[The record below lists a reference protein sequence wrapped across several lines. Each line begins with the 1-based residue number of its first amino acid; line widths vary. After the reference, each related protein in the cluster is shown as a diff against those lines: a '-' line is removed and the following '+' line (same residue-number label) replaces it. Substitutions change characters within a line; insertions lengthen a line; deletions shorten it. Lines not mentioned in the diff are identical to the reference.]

1 MNTLRSAELQS
12 DEFDFPG
19 HGSEPAGLAAS
30 TSDLKLQVA
39 ERLAAHRSRR
49 NRQTGPALV
58 TDTTPKPVRK
68 KSNSIAAAVAERYAQ
83 SQSYRDFLAA
93 EAERAIEQ
101 ANIAAQE
108 AEAAAHVAAR
118 SAQAVAFAQQQL
130 LDELENWNPAPIQ
143 QVSRTQFD
151 YPQTET
157 QTPQPELQPEP
168 DQQQTHAANSRTAE
182 SNDFF
187 ARPLPEPA
195 FVEEVAPEAI
205 VYREPVYRAPV
216 YSSPVAARRAVVA
229 PSDLTVRLYEDIGVR
244 QPQPG
249 ALHRSDMPSHSTLN
263 PIDPDES
270 YALDEEIEF
279 RQAPVFE
286 EASGPPVP
294 IPANLIEFPRQLVAA
309 RKARPRIAEGPLR
322 DEAEA
327 AASAQLRIFE
337 VEPNLIATAPAAE
350 PETTAPVWSSIL
362 LDTPPVI
369 HVAVEP
375 EPQVFPPLQ
384 VAPLNLRLMAGMVD
398 LCAVSA
404 TFLVGLTVFALWANV
419 LPTGITAAAIGVA
432 TLTVFYALY
441 NLLFFT
447 FSEATP
453 GMRYARIGLCTFE
466 DENPTRS
473 QMRRRTFAVILAALP
488 LGLGF
493 AWAWFDGEGLGW
505 HDRLSR
511 MYQRHY

>member
-1 MNTLRSAELQS
+1 MRSAELQS

-19 HGSEPAGLAAS
+19 QGFEQAGPNDPRDS
-30 TSDLKLQVA
+30 SSDLRQQVA

-49 NRQTGPALV
+49 GRQTGPALV
-58 TDTTPKPVRK
+58 TEQTPKPARK
-68 KSNSIAAAVAERYAQ
+68 KANSVAAAVAERYAQ

-101 ANIAAQE
+101 ANLAAQE
-108 AEAAAHVAAR
+108 AEAAAQVAAR
-118 SAQAVAFAQQQL
+118 SAQAILFAQQEL
-130 LDELENWNPAPIQ
+130 LEELQNWEPAPIQ

-151 YPQTET
+151 HPQTEI
-157 QTPQPELQPEP
+157 QPEFHH
-168 DQQQTHAANSRTAE
+168 QQTHAAETYVFPAE
-182 SNDFF
+182 PHVDPVS
-187 ARPLPEPA
+187 
-195 FVEEVAPEAI
+195 
-205 VYREPVYRAPV
+205 YSEPVFYLEPVFRAEPVFSPAPV
-216 YSSPVAARRAVVA
+216 VHADPVARVPAVTRKVA
-229 PSDLTVRLYEDIGVR
+229 VNPSDLTVRLYEDLGAR
-244 QPQPG
+244 STQP
-249 ALHRSDMPSHSTLN
+249 ANLHRSDMPASPILN
-263 PIDPDES
+263 PVDPDES

-279 RQAPVFE
+279 RQAPVFAE
-286 EASGPPVP
+286 PSGPVVP
-294 IPANLIEFPRQLVAA
+294 LAANLIEFPRQLIAA

-327 AASAQLRIFE
+327 AATAQLRIFE
-337 VEPNLIATAPAAE
+337 VEPELISTAPAAQA
-350 PETTAPVWSSIL
+350 ETAAPVWSSIF
-362 LDTPPVI
+362 LDASPI
-369 HVAVEP
+369 AHVAVEP
-375 EPQVFPPLQ
+375 ETRILPPMQ
-384 VAPLNLRLMAGMVD
+384 VAPLNLRLMAGLVD
-398 LCAVSA
+398 LCAVSL
-404 TFLVGLTVFALWANV
+404 TFLVGVTVFALWANV

-432 TLTVFYALY
+432 TLTAFFALY

-473 QMRRRTFAVILAALP
+473 EMRRRTWAVIAAALP

-505 HDRLSR
+505 HDRLSH

>member
-1 MNTLRSAELQS
+1 MRSAELQS
-12 DEFDFPG
+12 EEFDFPG
-19 HGSEPAGLAAS
+19 QGSEPADVAAS
-30 TSDLKLQVA
+30 TSDLRQQVA

-49 NRQTGPALV
+49 GRQTGPALV
-58 TDTTPKPVRK
+58 TEAAPKPVRK

-101 ANIAAQE
+101 ANLAAQE
-108 AEAAAHVAAR
+108 AAATAQVAAR
-118 SAQAVAFAQQQL
+118 SAQAILFAQQEL
-130 LDELENWNPAPIQ
+130 LEELENWNPAPIQ

-151 YPQTET
+151 YPQTEI
-157 QTPQPELQPEP
+157 QTPQPEFQPEP
-168 DQQQTHAANSRTAE
+168 VHQQTQADTNLAAERD
-182 SNDFF
+182 DFF
-187 ARPLPEPA
+187 ARALPEPA
-195 FVEEVAPEAI
+195 FVEEFAPEPV
-205 VYREPVYRAPV
+205 VYREPAYRAPV
-216 YSSPVAARRAVVA
+216 ATRRAVVA

-244 QPQPG
+244 QPQAGP
-249 ALHRSDMPSHSTLN
+249 LHRSDMPSHPTLN
-263 PIDPDES
+263 PIDTDET

-286 EASGPPVP
+286 EPSGPPVA
-294 IPANLIEFPRQLVAA
+294 IPANLIEFPRQLIAA
-309 RKARPRIAEGPLR
+309 RRARPRTAEGPLR
-322 DEAEA
+322 DEAET

-337 VEPNLIATAPAAE
+337 VEPSLISTAPAAE
-350 PETTAPVWSSIL
+350 RETNAPVWSSIL

-375 EPQVFPPLQ
+375 EPKIFPPMQ

-419 LPTGITAAAIGVA
+419 LPTGITAAATGVA

-473 QMRRRTFAVILAALP
+473 EMRRRTFALIVAALP

>member
-1 MNTLRSAELQS
+1 MRSAELQS

-19 HGSEPAGLAAS
+19 QGSEHAGTA
-30 TSDLKLQVA
+30 SDLKQQVA

-58 TDTTPKPVRK
+58 TETAPKPARK

-101 ANIAAQE
+101 ANLAAQE
-108 AEAAAHVAAR
+108 AEAAAQVAAR
-118 SAQAVAFAQQQL
+118 SAQAILFAQEQL

-157 QTPQPELQPEP
+157 RTRTGPQSGS
-168 DQQQTHAANSRTAE
+168 DHQTHATSRE
-182 SNDFF
+182 FF
-187 ARPLPEPA
+187 DTLTT
-195 FVEEVAPEAI
+195 
-205 VYREPVYRAPV
+205 EPVVSRAPV
-216 YSSPVAARRAVVA
+216 EHSHVAARRVVVA
-229 PSDLTVRLYEDIGVR
+229 PSDLTVRLYEDLGVR

-249 ALHRSDMPSHSTLN
+249 ALHRSDMPSNPTLN

-286 EASGPPVP
+286 EPSGPPIP

-337 VEPNLIATAPAAE
+337 VEPSLIATVPAAE
-350 PETTAPVWSSIL
+350 TETTAPVWSSIL

-384 VAPLNLRLMAGMVD
+384 VAPMNLRLMAGMVD
-398 LCAVSA
+398 LCAVGT

-419 LPTGITAAAIGVA
+419 LPTGFTAAAIGVPTFTA
-432 TLTVFYALY
+432 FFALY

-473 QMRRRTFAVILAALP
+473 QMRRRIVAVIAAALP

-493 AWAWFDGEGLGW
+493 AWVWFDGEGLGW

>member
-1 MNTLRSAELQS
+1 MRSAELQPE
-12 DEFDFPG
+12 EFDFPG
-19 HGSEPAGLAAS
+19 QGFEQAGANDPRESAA
-30 TSDLKLQVA
+30 DLRLQVA

-49 NRQTGPALV
+49 KGQTGPALV
-58 TDTTPKPVRK
+58 TESTPVAKPVRK

-101 ANIAAQE
+101 ANLAAQE
-108 AEAAAHVAAR
+108 AEATAQVAAR
-118 SAQAVAFAQQQL
+118 SAQAIAFAQQQL
-130 LDELENWNPAPIQ
+130 LEELENWNPTPIQ
-143 QVSRTQFD
+143 EVSRTQFD
-151 YPQTET
+151 HPQTET
-157 QTPQPELQPEP
+157 HPEIQPEP
-168 DQQQTHAANSRTAE
+168 LHLQTHAAAE
-182 SNDFF
+182 NVYAEALPD
-187 ARPLPEPA
+187 PYPEP
-195 FVEEVAPEAI
+195 
-205 VYREPVYRAPV
+205 PVVHRI
-216 YSSPVAARRAVVA
+216 PVAARRAVVA

-244 QPQPG
+244 QPQAG
-249 ALHRSDMPSHSTLN
+249 VLHRSDMPTYPTLN
-263 PIDPDES
+263 PVDPDES

-286 EASGPPVP
+286 EASGPPVA
-294 IPANLIEFPRQLVAA
+294 IPANLIEFPRQLIAA
-309 RKARPRIAEGPLR
+309 RKARPRTAEGPLR

-337 VEPNLIATAPAAE
+337 VEPALISTAPAAE

-362 LDTPPVI
+362 LDAPPVAHI
-369 HVAVEP
+369 LVEP
-375 EPQVFPPLQ
+375 EPNILPPMQ

-398 LCAVSA
+398 LCAVSV

-419 LPTGITAAAIGVA
+419 LPTGIIAAAIGVA
-432 TLTVFYALY
+432 TLTAFFALY

-473 QMRRRTFAVILAALP
+473 EMRRRTWAVIAAALP

>member
-1 MNTLRSAELQS
+1 LNTLRSAELQS
-12 DEFDFPG
+12 EEFDFPG
-19 HGSEPAGLAAS
+19 QGPETTGIAAS

-58 TDTTPKPVRK
+58 TETTPKPVRK
-68 KSNSIAAAVAERYAQ
+68 RSNSIAAAVAERYAQ

-101 ANIAAQE
+101 ANLAAQE

-151 YPQTET
+151 YPQTEI
-157 QTPQPELQPEP
+157 QTPQPEIRPEP
-168 DQQQTHAANSRTAE
+168 YQQHAPAAAAE
-182 SNDFF
+182 AAFF
-187 ARPLPEPA
+187 EEVHPEP
-195 FVEEVAPEAI
+195 VVH
-205 VYREPVYRAPV
+205 RAPV
-216 YSSPVAARRAVVA
+216 TARRAVVV
-229 PSDLTVRLYEDIGVR
+229 PSDLTVRLYEDLGAR
-244 QPQPG
+244 QPNPG
-249 ALHRSDMPSHSTLN
+249 QLHRSDMPSNPTLN
-263 PIDPDES
+263 QIDPDES

-286 EASGPPVP
+286 EPSGPVVP
-294 IPANLIEFPRQLVAA
+294 LAANLIEFPRQLVAA
-309 RKARPRIAEGPLR
+309 RKARPRTAEGPLR

-327 AASAQLRIFE
+327 SASAQLRIFE
-337 VEPNLIATAPAAE
+337 VEPALISTAPAVE
-350 PETTAPVWSSIL
+350 PEAAAPTWASIL

-375 EPQVFPPLQ
+375 EPHILPPMQ
-384 VAPLNLRLMAGMVD
+384 VAPLNLRLMAGLVD
-398 LCAVSA
+398 FCAVSV

-419 LPTGITAAAIGVA
+419 LPTGITAAAIGVG

-453 GMRYARIGLCTFE
+453 GMRYARIGLCTFD
-466 DENPTRS
+466 DENPTRAE
-473 QMRRRTFAVILAALP
+473 MRRRTFAVILAALP

>member
-1 MNTLRSAELQS
+1 MRSAELQS
-12 DEFDFPG
+12 DEFDFPVQ
-19 HGSEPAGLAAS
+19 GSEPAGVAAS
-30 TSDLKLQVA
+30 SSDLKLQVA

-58 TDTTPKPVRK
+58 TESTPKPTRK

-101 ANIAAQE
+101 ANLAAQE

-157 QTPQPELQPEP
+157 QTPQPESQPEP
-168 DQQQTHAANSRTAE
+168 YQQQTHAATSRAAE

-187 ARPLPEPA
+187 ARPLPEQA
-195 FVEEVAPEAI
+195 FVEEFIPEPV
-205 VYREPVYRAPV
+205 VYREPVHRAP
-216 YSSPVAARRAVVA
+216 AAPRRAVVSPA
-229 PSDLTVRLYEDIGVR
+229 DLTVRLYEDLGAR
-244 QPQPG
+244 QPNPG
-249 ALHRSDMPSHSTLN
+249 GLHRSDMPSHPTLN

-294 IPANLIEFPRQLVAA
+294 IPANLIEFPRQLIAA

-337 VEPNLIATAPAAE
+337 VEPSLISTAPAVE
-350 PETTAPVWSSIL
+350 PEAAAPTWASIL
-362 LDTPPVI
+362 LDAPPVI
-369 HVAVEP
+369 HVSVEP
-375 EPQVFPPLQ
+375 EPKILPPMQ
-384 VAPLNLRLMAGMVD
+384 VAPLNLRLMAGIVD

-473 QMRRRTFAVILAALP
+473 EMRRRTFAVIVAALP

>member
-1 MNTLRSAELQS
+1 MRSAELQP

-19 HGSEPAGLAAS
+19 QGFEQAGPNDPRDT

-58 TDTTPKPVRK
+58 TESAPATSPTRK

-101 ANIAAQE
+101 ANLAAQE
-108 AEAAAHVAAR
+108 AQATAQVAAR
-118 SAQAVAFAQQQL
+118 SAQAIAFAQQQL
-130 LDELENWNPAPIQ
+130 LEELENWNPAPIQ

-151 YPQTET
+151 YPQTEI
-157 QTPQPELQPEP
+157 QTEPQPES
-168 DQQQTHAANSRTAE
+168 DQQQTYAAASP
-182 SNDFF
+182 FF
-187 ARPLPEPA
+187 ADVFADAIPDKIPNRIPEET
-195 FVEEVAPEAI
+195 V
-205 VYREPVYRAPV
+205 VYRA
-216 YSSPVAARRAVVA
+216 PVAARRAVVA

-244 QPQPG
+244 QPQAGP
-249 ALHRSDMPSHSTLN
+249 LHRSDMPTYSTLN

-309 RKARPRIAEGPLR
+309 RKARPRTAEGPLR
-322 DEAEA
+322 DEAETA
-327 AASAQLRIFE
+327 ATAQLRIFE
-337 VEPNLIATAPAAE
+337 VEPELISTAPAAE
-350 PETTAPVWSSIL
+350 PETAAPIWSSIL

-375 EPQVFPPLQ
+375 EPRILPPMQ
-384 VAPLNLRLMAGMVD
+384 VAPLNLRLMAGLVD
-398 LCAVSA
+398 LCAVGV

-419 LPTGITAAAIGVA
+419 LPTGITAAAIGIP
-432 TLTVFYALY
+432 TLTAFFALY
-441 NLLFFT
+441 NVLFFT

-473 QMRRRTFAVILAALP
+473 EMRRRTLAVIAAALP

-493 AWAWFDGEGLGW
+493 LWAWFDGEGLGW